1 MWQTL
6 DDIAIVQ
13 EGHKMQEK
21 KQKKVPQTEEEIKM
35 LKPEEQMK
43 YEIAMEL
50 GLFDKVQIVG
60 WKGLSSRETGK
71 IGGLLATR
79 KKQKHVDT

>member
-1 MWQTL
+1 MIGSPVRIENKE
-6 DDIAIVQ
+6 DAMK
-13 EGHKMQEK
+13 ENK
-21 KQKKVPQTEEEIKM
+21 KKIPQTQEEIM
-35 LKPEEQMK
+35 LLKPEEQMK
-43 YEIAMEL
+43 YEIAQEL
-50 GLFDKVQIVG
+50 GLFEKVKAVG

>member
-1 MWQTL
+1 M
-6 DDIAIVQ
+6 
-13 EGHKMQEK
+13 KEK
-21 KQKKVPQTEEEIKM
+21 TKKKIPQTEEEIKM
-35 LKPEEQMK
+35 LKPEEQLK
-43 YEIAMEL
+43 YEIAREV
-50 GLFDKVQIVG
+50 GLFEKVQAVG

>member
-1 MWQTL
+1 
-6 DDIAIVQ
+6 
-13 EGHKMQEK
+13 MQEK
-21 KQKKVPQTEEEIKM
+21 SKKKIPQTEKEIQM

-50 GLFDKVQIVG
+50 GLFEKVQAVG
-60 WKGLSSRETGK
+60 WKGLSSRETGR

>member
-1 MWQTL
+1 M
-6 DDIAIVQ
+6 
-13 EGHKMQEK
+13 KEK
-21 KQKKVPQTEEEIKM
+21 KKKKIPQTKEEIQL

-43 YEIAMEL
+43 YEIAQEL
-50 GLFDKVQIVG
+50 GLFEKVQAVG

-71 IGGLLATR
+71 IGGVLATR